1 MSGTAQAL
9 TRSQSFNVSWTF
21 KSKKLGV
28 CVTFSVSGKI
38 SYTAV
43 QGPHSMLWKDQKLK
57 SPTLTAKVHAYN
69 KGRCTGSAKLRKISM
84 GQFWTGYS
92 CSFNP
97 SLSASA
103 PCGVSIGGW
112 PSCGNRKRA
121 GFTSNPD
128 GPSAVFHQY
137 NTGARVS
144 FANHTGATKA
154 NDPAMAC
161 SSAPPPTV
169 APIPSRSASTAA
181 PSPGRSACRPSDAAS
196 PALRA
201 RSPLGPQVHLSPPDA
216 GRTPRW
222 PAARSR

>member
-1 MSGTAQAL
+1 VLAISTVLAMSGTAQAL

-43 QGPHSMLWKDQKLK
+43 QGPHSVLWKDQELK
-57 SPTLTAKVHAYN
+57 SPTLTTKVHAYN

-103 PCGVSIGGW
+103 PWGVSIGGW

-154 NDPAMAC
+154 NDPC
-161 SSAPPPTV
+161 YGVFVSAT
-169 APIPSRSASTAA
+169 AYRGSDSESFGINSGSKSRKV
-181 PSPGRSACRPSDAAS
+181 CL
-196 PALRA
+196 PA
-201 RSPLGPQVHLSPPDA
+201 
-216 GRTPRW
+216 
-222 PAARSR
+222 

>member
-1 MSGTAQAL
+1 MLRTTRVHWFKIVAVLALAISTVLAMSGTAQAL
-9 TRSQSFNVSWTF
+9 TRSQPVNVSWTF

-28 CVTFSVSGKI
+28 CVTFSVTGKI

-43 QGPHSMLWKDQKLK
+43 QGPHSVLWKDQVLK

-103 PCGVSIGGW
+103 PWGVGIGGW

-128 GPSAVFHQY
+128 GPSVVFHQF

-144 FANHTGATKA
+144 FGNHTGATKA
-154 NDPAMAC
+154 NDPCYGVFVTATAYRG
-161 SSAPPPTV
+161 SNSESFG
-169 APIPSRSASTAA
+169 INSGSKSRKV
-181 PSPGRSACRPSDAAS
+181 CL
-196 PALRA
+196 PA
-201 RSPLGPQVHLSPPDA
+201 
-216 GRTPRW
+216 
-222 PAARSR
+222 